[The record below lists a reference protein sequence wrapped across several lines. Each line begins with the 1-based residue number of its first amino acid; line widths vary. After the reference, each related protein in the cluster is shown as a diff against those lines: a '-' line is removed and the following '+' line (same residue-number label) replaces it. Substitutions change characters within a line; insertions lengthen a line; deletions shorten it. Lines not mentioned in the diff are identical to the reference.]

1 MLPTWAATLK
11 GDKMRKWVS
20 TRSVAAGLAVL
31 MSMGA
36 LTACSTA
43 PAASGPSPS
52 AGGEKKQFAIVYSI
66 AVDFFD
72 TVTRG
77 AQDEIA
83 KSGKNV
89 ELTVKAPD
97 KGDINQQIEIMEN
110 LITMGVDGIAIG
122 PSDSDALT
130 PMIDKAVAAGIPVV
144 TFDTDAPDSKRLG
157 YIGTDSYKAGQLLGK
172 TVGDLNPDAQV
183 VATISVP
190 TQLGLQQR
198 VKGAKDVW
206 AQSYPGVK
214 LIDTRSSGGDPAVTL
229 SNIEDM
235 VKAHPDF
242 STLIGIDA
250 QGGPAAVSA
259 WKSLGVTNKQA
270 VVFDDLPA
278 VIQGIR
284 DGQIDAAIS
293 QIEYKWGAEII
304 DKLWDASN
312 GGKVPASTMID
323 RSPSPRRTST
333 STSPSNVHRRQTLT
347 GWLPLRAQV
356 RQPPRR

>member
-1 MLPTWAATLK
+1 
-11 GDKMRKWVS
+11 MRKWVS
-20 TRSVAAGLAVL
+20 NKSVAAALGIVLSLSALA
-31 MSMGA
+31 
-36 LTACSTA
+36 ACSSA
-43 PAASGPSPS
+43 PASEGSS
-52 AGGEKKQFAIVYSI
+52 AGAAGEKKQFAIVYSI

-77 AQDEIA
+77 AQDEI
-83 KSGKNV
+83 KSSGKAV
-89 ELTVKAPD
+89 DLMVKAPE

-122 PSDSDALT
+122 PSDSAALT
-130 PMIDKAVAAGIPVV
+130 PMIDKAIDAGIPVV

-157 YIGTDSYKAGQLLGK
+157 YIGTDNYEAGRLLGK
-172 TVGDLNPDAQV
+172 TVGDLDPNAKV

-206 AQSYPGVK
+206 AESYPGVE

-242 STLIGIDA
+242 TTLIGIDA

-259 WKSLGVTNKQA
+259 WKSLGITDKKA

-284 DGQIDAAIS
+284 DGQINAAIS
-293 QIEYKWGAEII
+293 QFEYKWGAEIV
-304 DKLWDASN
+304 DKLWDAAN
-312 GGKVPASTMID
+312 GGEVPASTMID
-323 RSPSPRRTST
+323 AVAITKD
-333 STSPSNVHRRQTLT
+333 NVDQYF
-347 GWLPLRAQV
+347 PKQ
-356 RQPPRR
+356 

>member
-1 MLPTWAATLK
+1 
-11 GDKMRKWVS
+11 MRKQVS
-20 TRSVAAGLAVL
+20 TRSAFVAAALGLLV
-31 MSMGA
+31 SSTA
-36 LTACSTA
+36 LAACSST
-43 PAASGPSPS
+43 PAGDAATTGAS
-52 AGGEKKQFAIVYSI
+52 GEKKQFAIVYSI

-83 KSGKNV
+83 NSGKNV
-89 ELTVKAPD
+89 DLMVKAPD

-122 PSDSDALT
+122 PSDSDALS
-130 PMIDKAVAAGIPVV
+130 PMIDKAIDAGIPVV

-157 YIGTDSYKAGQLLGK
+157 YIGTDNYEAGRLLDK
-172 TVGDLNPDAQV
+172 TVGDLNPNAQV
-183 VATISVP
+183 VVTISVP

-198 VKGAKDVW
+198 VKGAQDVW
-206 AQSYPGVK
+206 AESYPGVK

-242 STLIGIDA
+242 TTLIGIDA

-259 WKSLGVTNKQA
+259 WKSLGVTDKQA
-270 VVFDDLPA
+270 VVFDDLPV

-284 DGQIDAAIS
+284 DGQINAAIS
-293 QIEYKWGAEII
+293 QFEYKWGAEII
-304 DKLWDASN
+304 NKLWDASN
-312 GGKVPASTMID
+312 GGEVPANTMID
-323 RSPSPRRTST
+323 PVAITKD
-333 STSPSNVHRRQTLT
+333 NVDEYF
-347 GWLPLRAQV
+347 PE
-356 RQPPRR
+356 